1 MKKRLVSRRSRAV
14 KRSSKRSSN
23 RRRRLMPAAAGA
35 IVGYVGYRAYKTM
48 KAYNAAKARAE
59 AIKNRRTVQNKLDLS
74 TNIIKIP
81 AGLTIGK
88 YTKDTLNDK
97 VKAVLEPPIMY
108 RKTHAYRVNGD
119 SGRMNWFQIP
129 VNAGGLVQQMLLKL
143 KDATSDGTSGNPN
156 MADPV
161 ATAGVVDGPQEMY
174 KMMIKY
180 SSSQFQLINSS
191 TNSLKGVIQW
201 YAPRRELPSLFGG
214 TTCPTNPINIFAA
227 ALNNSIPAVNSYS
240 SALFTQGIANPVVG
254 TNPVTGYNVPSAN
267 VTLDY
272 NRAGNSGTNNNT
284 GDNVLEIDLNIK
296 PTSATVRE
304 QFNYYYRLVKST
316 DFDLS
321 PGQQTEFW
329 HKMYDKIL
337 YERQAQEFDKIP
349 GLTYFCVIGFQGQ
362 IVGTNATTGDTN
374 VVTTGSAQLSIIETH
389 KAIVKPHQVRAAK
402 VYNIGE
408 VDGDTGILQQI
419 SDAQQEIVND
429 ETDGIDPTY
438 GEAS

>member
-1 MKKRLVSRRSRAV
+1 
-14 KRSSKRSSN
+14 
-23 RRRRLMPAAAGA
+23 MPTPALGAGVA
-35 IVGYVGYRAYKTM
+35 YAGYKAYKFYKGK
-48 KAYNAAKARAE
+48 KAADYKKNALRMQANLDVAK
-59 AIKNRRTVQNKLDLS
+59 
-74 TNIIKIP
+74 NIVKIP

-88 YTKDTLNDK
+88 YTKDTLNEK

-129 VNAGGLVQQMLLKL
+129 INAGGLVQQMLLKM

-156 MADPV
+156 MSDP
-161 ATAGVVDGPQEMY
+161 AANPGAFDGPQEMY

-201 YAPRRELPSLFGG
+201 YAPRRELPALFGG
-214 TTCPTNPINIFAA
+214 TTCPTNPMNIFAA
-227 ALNNSIPAVNSYS
+227 ALNNSIPAVNTYS
-240 SALFTQGIANPVVG
+240 STLFTQGVNNP
-254 TNPVTGYNVPSAN
+254 TTSAQVTGFNVLPSN
-267 VTLDY
+267 ITIDY

-284 GDNVLEIDLNIK
+284 GDNVLETDLNIK
-296 PTSATVRE
+296 PTSATIKE
-304 QFNYYYRLVKST
+304 QFGYYYKLIKST

-329 HKMYDKIL
+329 HKMYEKIV
-337 YERQAQEFDKIP
+337 YERQSQEFDKIP

-362 IVGTNATTGDTN
+362 IVGSNASTGDVN

-389 KAIVKPHQVRAAK
+389 KAIVKPHQSRAAK

-408 VDGDTGILQQI
+408 TDGDNGILQQLAD
-419 SDAQQEIVND
+419 SAQEIIND
-429 ETDGIDPTY
+429 ETDGVDPTY
-438 GEAS
+438 GDTA